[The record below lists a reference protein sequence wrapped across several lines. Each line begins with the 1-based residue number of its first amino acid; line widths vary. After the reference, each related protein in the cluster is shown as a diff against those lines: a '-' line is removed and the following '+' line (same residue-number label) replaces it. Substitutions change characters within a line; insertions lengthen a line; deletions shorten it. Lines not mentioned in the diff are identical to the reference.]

1 MNTSNIIL
9 HERKKHTIVLY
20 HGTSTVFLHSIFKN
34 GLLPNP
40 PKKSFGSEEQV
51 GFAEISY
58 HGVYLTG
65 SVWYA
70 RTASR
75 SARDQHGGDP
85 MIVTVQY
92 VKGSGSAD
100 EDDVLEAIYSS
111 ILYYKKTI
119 FDNVDKVVQEIANY
133 LQSNDDALAMTRRS
147 IQLLKNV
154 LNVALELIFYDDDYE
169 TNRNLRLMG
178 QHKAVFLNNDPD
190 FRDALLEFM
199 NSLKVFK
206 KDPDYTLKP
215 YVKDR
220 WVLGDS
226 PLPPAKSNLSV
237 RITRPVGFSGKTR
250 IIDIRNIK
258 TGEIYYTVGGI
269 DDDIYDLR

>member
-1 MNTSNIIL
+1 M
-9 HERKKHTIVLY
+9 
-20 HGTSTVFLHSIFKN
+20 
-34 GLLPNP
+34 
-40 PKKSFGSEEQV
+40 
-51 GFAEISY
+51 
-58 HGVYLTG
+58 
-65 SVWYA
+65 
-70 RTASR
+70 
-75 SARDQHGGDP
+75 
-85 MIVTVQY
+85 
-92 VKGSGSAD
+92 
-100 EDDVLEAIYSS
+100 
-111 ILYYKKTI
+111 YYKKTI

-154 LNVALELIFYDDDYE
+154 FNVALELIFYDDDYE

-250 IIDIRNIK
+250 IIDIRNTK